1 VKIDFSVKKR
11 FIVNGKEYDSVEKM
25 PDQIRDAYKKA
36 MAGAPGQGHSETLK
50 TVESKFVFN
59 GNEYASEEDML
70 QEERELY
77 KFVMKAME
85 KEGISM
91 PGGIGKNSGIPRP
104 DTRIPDV
111 SGKPIVPESSLSPR
125 KWLPFTA
132 ILVLLVGFAY
142 LLFTSGG

>member
-1 VKIDFSVKKR
+1 MKIDFSVKKR
-11 FIVNGKEYDSVEKM
+11 FIVNGKEYDSVEEM

-50 TVESKFVFN
+50 TEESKFVFN
-59 GNEYASEEDML
+59 GNEYASEEDMS

-77 KFVMKAME
+77 KIVMRAME
-85 KEGISM
+85 KEGISI
-91 PGGIGKNSGIPRP
+91 PGGLDENRGVLPS

-125 KWLPFTA
+125 KLVSFAA

-142 LLFTSGG
+142 LWFASGG